1 MPVNMETK
9 AFHELRFRIRKL
21 WNSVCDLGNE
31 EVEATTASKSRIYE
45 QATTACVHDR
55 ESKLRAR
62 CRGNETVNFDS
73 ESQDLLK
80 TYDVEMI
87 TGPWEN
93 NILDTVIRNECAT
106 LKRR

>member
-9 AFHELRFRIRKL
+9 AFHELRFRIRKR

-31 EVEATTASKSRIYE
+31 EVKATAVFKSRIYE

-73 ESQDLLK
+73 ESQGLLK
-80 TYDVEMI
+80 TLSV
-87 TGPWEN
+87 N
-93 NILDTVIRNECAT
+93 VLSVLR
-106 LKRR
+106 